1 MKRRTLYLLFLC
13 LLVSAAAFGQ
23 REITGTVTSVEGE
36 PLIGANVV
44 IKGTAS
50 GTVTDLNGNYSL
62 TIPDEVNTLVFSY
75 TGYAT
80 TEVEVGPSNTVDVML
95 EAASEQLDEVVV
107 TALGVSRE
115 KKALGYSVEEVDGDE
130 LGGNRSLNVANSLQ
144 GRVAGVN
151 ITQGGSGASGATRV
165 VIRGNSSLTGNNQPL
180 YVIDGVIMDNSVL
193 GSAGAWG
200 GRDYGDGLANLNPDD
215 IESMSVLKGPNAAA
229 LYGQRGANGVIIITT
244 KTGAGVGRM
253 QVSLNTGLTF
263 GTPLNSVLPDLQN
276 TYGQGLNGEFTHV
289 RTANGEIV
297 SNDGTVSGTPQG
309 FPAPTGGAPEGP
321 PSWGPRMEGQEYY
334 DVFGN
339 LRTFSPQPDN
349 VRDFLETETNWNTSL
364 NLSGSNER
372 MNFSITGGYTR
383 FDGMLPTNRLD
394 RYNVNARVGAKLTER
409 LSVDVKL
416 NYIRHESVNRPNLAD
431 EQQNVM
437 YALRYIPRDVPLS
450 TLEKYEITADELDQ
464 IVGYG
469 DNILQPGLERHWSS
483 GTFTGNPYWSVN
495 KTYNEDDRNRL
506 IGFAQLSY
514 DFTDWLTLTGK
525 IANDIYTDHRN
536 EWQDQGTRV
545 ARGIG
550 DVSNRVQQLRETNMD
565 FLLSVK
571 ERKITE
577 RLGFTFNFGGNAQEF
592 WTRIVSASG
601 SDFSTPDL
609 YVVNNTKNP
618 GRGYGFINSKINSL
632 YAFGQFSWDNWL
644 FLDWTARNDWSS
656 TLSPDNW
663 SYFYPS
669 VSMGAVLSDAFNMP
683 ASISFFK
690 LRGSWAQ
697 AGASG
702 NPYQTTG
709 VYGLRGNA
717 YFGQTLASFQ
727 NTLPF
732 SDLQNELTTS
742 IEFGFELALFQ
753 NRLGFDFTY
762 YDASTENQILSA
774 NISPATGFVQRD
786 INAGEIRNRGV
797 EFLIRGTPVR
807 TADFRWDVSFNFAS
821 NRSEIV
827 SLTPDIDRF
836 QTGSGDRNVDAFVDV
851 GDEFG
856 NIYSRRFYVR
866 DDAGNVLINE
876 STGLPVI
883 EIGRK
888 KVGNSVPDW
897 LGGVRSDLS
906 WKGINFGFLIDI
918 TQGFDIYSQSNMYM
932 TLYGTGAWTEPFRE
946 GGLVVDGVL
955 ARQDADGD
963 WTSTGQPNNISI
975 NAQDYWLNATPG
987 STQAVT
993 EEFVY
998 DGSYVALREVTLGY
1012 TLPRSL
1018 MQSLPIEGVR
1028 ISLLG
1033 RNLGYFQKSTPGFAP
1048 DAYIF
1053 NRNTNRGT
1061 VIGMESMSF
1070 PIARTLGFDLNITF

>member
-1 MKRRTLYLLFLC
+1 M
-13 LLVSAAAFGQ
+13 
-23 REITGTVTSVEGE
+23 
-36 PLIGANVV
+36 
-44 IKGTAS
+44 
-50 GTVTDLNGNYSL
+50 
-62 TIPDEVNTLVFSY
+62 
-75 TGYAT
+75 
-80 TEVEVGPSNTVDVML
+80 
-95 EAASEQLDEVVV
+95 
-107 TALGVSRE
+107 
-115 KKALGYSVEEVDGDE
+115 
-130 LGGNRSLNVANSLQ
+130 
-144 GRVAGVN
+144 
-151 ITQGGSGASGATRV
+151 
-165 VIRGNSSLTGNNQPL
+165 
-180 YVIDGVIMDNSVL
+180 
-193 GSAGAWG
+193 
-200 GRDYGDGLANLNPDD
+200 
-215 IESMSVLKGPNAAA
+215 
-229 LYGQRGANGVIIITT
+229 
-244 KTGAGVGRM
+244 
-253 QVSLNTGLTF
+253 
-263 GTPLNSVLPDLQN
+263 
-276 TYGQGLNGEFTHV
+276 
-289 RTANGEIV
+289 
-297 SNDGTVSGTPQG
+297 
-309 FPAPTGGAPEGP
+309 
-321 PSWGPRMEGQEYY
+321 
-334 DVFGN
+334 FGN

-349 VRDFLETETNWNTSL
+349 VRDFLQTETNWNTSL

-372 MNFSITGGYTR
+372 MNFSVTGSYTQ
-383 FDGMLPTNRLD
+383 FQGLLPTNTLD
-394 RYNVNARVGAKLTER
+394 RYNINARVGAKLTQR
-409 LSVDVKL
+409 LSADVKL

-437 YALRYIPRDVPLS
+437 YALRYIPRDFPLES
-450 TLEKYEITADELDQ
+450 LEKFEITADELDQ

-495 KTYNEDDRNRL
+495 RTYNEDDRNRL
-506 IGFAQLSY
+506 IGFAKLQY
-514 DFTDWLTLTGK
+514 DFTDWLSLMGR
-525 IANDIYTDHRN
+525 ISNDAYTDHRN
-536 EWQDQGTRV
+536 EYQDQGTRV

-550 DVSNRVQQLRETNMD
+550 NVSNRVQQLRETNID

-571 ERKITE
+571 ERMITDK
-577 RLGFTFNFGGNAQEF
+577 LGVSVNFGGNAQEF
-592 WTRIVSASG
+592 WSRTVSATG
-601 SDFSTPDL
+601 SDFSTPGL

-618 GRGYGFINSKINSL
+618 GRGYGFTNSRINSL

-644 FLDWTARNDWSS
+644 YLDWTARNDWSS
-656 TLSPDNW
+656 TLSPENW

-669 VSMGAVLSDAFNMP
+669 VSMSAVLSDAFTMP
-683 ASISFFK
+683 NAISFLK

-742 IEFGFELALFQ
+742 IEFGFDLAFFQ

-762 YDASTENQILSA
+762 YDQSTENQILSA

-786 INAGEIRNRGV
+786 INAGEIRNYGI
-797 EFLIRGTPVR
+797 EFLLRGTPIR
-807 TADFRWDVSFNFAS
+807 TADFRWDVSFNFGS
-821 NRSEIV
+821 NQSEIV

-851 GDEFG
+851 GERFG

-866 DDAGNVLINE
+866 DEAGNVLINE
-876 STGLPVI
+876 DTGLPVI

-888 KVGNSVPDW
+888 KVGNAVPLW
-897 LGGVRSDLS
+897 NGGVRSDLS
-906 WKGINFGFLIDI
+906 WKGLNFGFLIDI

-932 TLYGTGAWTEPFRE
+932 SLYGTGAWTEPFRE

-955 ARQDADGD
+955 ARQDADGQ
-963 WTSTGQPNNISI
+963 WISTGQPNNIEV
-975 NAQDYWLNATPG
+975 NAQQYWLNAVPG

-1018 MQSLPIEGVR
+1018 MQNLPIEALR
-1028 ISLLG
+1028 INLLG

-1070 PIARTLGFDLNITF
+1070 PIARTFGFDINVTF